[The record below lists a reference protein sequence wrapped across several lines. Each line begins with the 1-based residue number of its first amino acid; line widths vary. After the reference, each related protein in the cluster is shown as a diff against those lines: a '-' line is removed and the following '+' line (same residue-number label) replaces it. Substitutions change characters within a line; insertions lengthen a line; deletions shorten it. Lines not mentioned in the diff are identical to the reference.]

1 LSHHGDR
8 RAGFRRLGRSLA
20 ALPYDDAL
28 IRNALP
34 VPADQYGDPGV
45 GGVFEHWDDVE
56 LTPPPGAVRADV
68 QLLYQS
74 TSWEYIQFLDLAN
87 DGSVAFLADE
97 GQNILEA
104 WIHTDMAAPEVMA
117 TTTIVLPEPGRML
130 MLLAEMGFLGAVRRR
145 RT

>member
-1 LSHHGDR
+1 
-8 RAGFRRLGRSLA
+8 
-20 ALPYDDAL
+20 
-28 IRNALP
+28 
-34 VPADQYGDPGV
+34 
-45 GGVFEHWDDVE
+45 VFEHWDDVE

-104 WIHTDMAAPEVMA
+104 RIHTDMAAPEVMA
-117 TTTIVLPEPGRML
+117 TTTIVVPELGRML
-130 MLLAEMGFLGAVRRR
+130 MLLAGMGFLGAVRRR